1 MTFATWMDLEIII
14 ISEVSQTERDKYH
27 VIPLLC
33 VCGIFKRMIQVKKRD
48 AETNLKT

>member
-33 VCGIFKRMIQVKKRD
+33 GIFKRMIQVKKRD